1 MSYKPSV
8 GPQMA
13 APNVIPMADIMLV
26 LLIIFM
32 VVTPMLSKG
41 LSVELAKV
49 QNPSDMP
56 DADKDDA
63 VIVGISA
70 SGDVYLG
77 SAKSDVSQIADQVRD
92 RISNKLD
99 KTVFVKSDGRAK
111 YGDVV
116 KVVDEIRSAGV
127 DNVGLIT
134 DRAEN
139 RIAGPLHRRQP
150 DNLRWEARRIPRF
163 PVSFLQHIRPGDCT
177 GTRKQELG
185 ATTMGMDVGGKQGG
199 AMATM
204 NVVPLI
210 DILLVLIIIFM
221 VITPLTPKGLD
232 ALVPQP
238 APPNQKQ
245 QQDITQKTIVVQILD
260 TGKLK
265 INDEDATWDSL
276 GPRLT
281 DVFKER
287 AEKVAFVKGDD
298 AVRFADVARA
308 IDVMRGSGIDK
319 VGLITANLE
328 AGK

>member
-1 MSYKPSV
+1 MSYKPTV

-49 QNPSDMP
+49 NNPSDMP

-127 DNVGLIT
+127 DNVGL
-134 DRAEN
+134 
-139 RIAGPLHRRQP
+139 
-150 DNLRWEARRIPRF
+150 
-163 PVSFLQHIRPGDCT
+163 
-177 GTRKQELG
+177 
-185 ATTMGMDVGGKQGG
+185 
-199 AMATM
+199 
-204 NVVPLI
+204 
-210 DILLVLIIIFM
+210 
-221 VITPLTPKGLD
+221 
-232 ALVPQP
+232 
-238 APPNQKQ
+238 
-245 QQDITQKTIVVQILD
+245 
-260 TGKLK
+260 
-265 INDEDATWDSL
+265 
-276 GPRLT
+276 LT
-281 DVFKER
+281 DKAER
-287 AEKVAFVKGDD
+287 SLRPPPPPAGD
-298 AVRFADVARA
+298 
-308 IDVMRGSGIDK
+308 
-319 VGLITANLE
+319 
-328 AGK
+328 

>member
-49 QNPSDMP
+49 NNPSDMP

-77 SAKSDVSQIADQVRD
+77 STKSDLSQVADQVRD

-116 KVVDEIRSAGV
+116 KIVDEIRSAGV

-134 DRAEN
+134 DRAEQK
-139 RIAGPLHRRQP
+139 RASPPPAG
-150 DNLRWEARRIPRF
+150 
-163 PVSFLQHIRPGDCT
+163 
-177 GTRKQELG
+177 
-185 ATTMGMDVGGKQGG
+185 
-199 AMATM
+199 
-204 NVVPLI
+204 
-210 DILLVLIIIFM
+210 
-221 VITPLTPKGLD
+221 
-232 ALVPQP
+232 
-238 APPNQKQ
+238 
-245 QQDITQKTIVVQILD
+245 
-260 TGKLK
+260 
-265 INDEDATWDSL
+265 
-276 GPRLT
+276 
-281 DVFKER
+281 
-287 AEKVAFVKGDD
+287 
-298 AVRFADVARA
+298 
-308 IDVMRGSGIDK
+308 
-319 VGLITANLE
+319 
-328 AGK
+328 